1 MEDSQDRTAP
11 NRAQDK
17 LNVLGH
23 QAKRLDGIDQRS
35 NEVLD
40 RTDESIAASE
50 TVLERYGKHADP
62 LVVRGTE
69 RACLSRPPVRPWDEL
84 VAEAEKDL
92 TAPVSFSDI
101 LSWDELDAAKMRVS
115 AAYEEFNARHRLD
128 ATDLSICG
136 AAGVLAA
143 LADVLLVWMP
153 QHRGFL
159 GAAASDGGPLANWV
173 RGKINSQFTPEEI
186 HQLEESFRVPYDHT
200 NSSKLE
206 QPVAGL
212 SPGTHRFHSL
222 GHDPVLCWVFGVRDV
237 LQNTVT
243 TIDKNGCCIVQ
254 GSAAADPGV
263 QTMTLFG
270 AVARVLGHLKSD
282 VATPA
287 GLPAP
292 LMPLL
297 QMFQFGRF
305 GTRGHTVADLSR
317 IMYRSGYDF
326 RHFLAMS
333 ISPLLVEIVVRICY
347 FAKRLDEGRSLEES
361 VPFNLPNG
369 QRQPKLGTMLFT
381 AHFIATA
388 ANAGKLAIAQNPLT
402 INWPQWLAFVRY
414 AVPQLKWALLGK
426 DDQRDRFV
434 QAALNDRWSDL
445 YGQLD
450 ETWRQVFAEP
460 VLLK

>member
-1 MEDSQDRTAP
+1 
-11 NRAQDK
+11 
-17 LNVLGH
+17 
-23 QAKRLDGIDQRS
+23 
-35 NEVLD
+35 
-40 RTDESIAASE
+40 
-50 TVLERYGKHADP
+50 
-62 LVVRGTE
+62 
-69 RACLSRPPVRPWDEL
+69 
-84 VAEAEKDL
+84 
-92 TAPVSFSDI
+92 
-101 LSWDELDAAKMRVS
+101 
-115 AAYEEFNARHRLD
+115 
-128 ATDLSICG
+128 
-136 AAGVLAA
+136 
-143 LADVLLVWMP
+143 
-153 QHRGFL
+153 
-159 GAAASDGGPLANWV
+159 
-173 RGKINSQFTPEEI
+173 
-186 HQLEESFRVPYDHT
+186 
-200 NSSKLE
+200 
-206 QPVAGL
+206 
-212 SPGTHRFHSL
+212 
-222 GHDPVLCWVFGVRDV
+222 
-237 LQNTVT
+237 
-243 TIDKNGCCIVQ
+243 
-254 GSAAADPGV
+254 
-263 QTMTLFG
+263 
-270 AVARVLGHLKSD
+270 
-282 VATPA
+282 
-287 GLPAP
+287 
-292 LMPLL
+292 
-297 QMFQFGRF
+297 MFQFGRF